1 MKTKMNAING
11 MKVNG
16 IRILDIISIDLEVI
30 MIKMRFKIMANS
42 KKG

>member
-1 MKTKMNAING
+1 MNAING